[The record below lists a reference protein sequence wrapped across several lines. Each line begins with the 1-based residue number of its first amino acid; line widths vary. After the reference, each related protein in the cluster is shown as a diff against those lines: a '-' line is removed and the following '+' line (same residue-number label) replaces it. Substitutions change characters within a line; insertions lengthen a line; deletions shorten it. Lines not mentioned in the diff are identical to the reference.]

1 MEDLLHKIDEM
12 KLNLNSKDIK
22 SIKKS
27 KLKTIST
34 KEINKKNKQIIT
46 TYNYYVK
53 LIKKLKK
60 YLKTEEDIIFEVKN
74 DKLNRIVCLAIKL
87 SKNDMEIFM
96 PIDIRVFIGD
106 AKDTYMDCSYYNLE
120 DGGILYIKEFTSGK
134 PNNGYGKIILEN
146 LDYIVKKIN
155 IKLDL
160 YNHYFEEYTFNY
172 IKRIEGVA
180 IPSKSIITQESLNK
194 IYRKYGFEIDEK
206 NNMSMIKIIE
216 SQEIAYNQNMN

>member
-12 KLNLNSKDIK
+12 KFNLKSKDVK

-34 KEINKKNKQIIT
+34 KEINKENKQIIT

-53 LIKKLKK
+53 LIKNLKR
-60 YLKTEEDIIFEVKN
+60 YLKTEEDIIFEVNN
-74 DKLNRIVCLAIKL
+74 DKLNRIVCLTIKL

-96 PIDIRVFIGD
+96 PIDIRVFVGD

-120 DGGILYIKEFTSGK
+120 DGGVLYIKEFTSGK
-134 PNNGYGKIILEN
+134 PNHGYGKIILEN
-146 LDYIVKKIN
+146 LDDIVKKIN
-155 IKLDL
+155 TKLDL
-160 YNHYFEEYTFNY
+160 YNHYFEDYKFNY
-172 IKRIEGVA
+172 INKIEGVA

-194 IYRKYGFEIDEK
+194 MYRKYGFEVDEK

-216 SQEIAYNQNMN
+216 NQEISYNQNMN

>member
-12 KLNLNSKDIK
+12 KLTLNSKDIK

-34 KEINKKNKQIIT
+34 KEINKENKQIIT

-53 LIKKLKK
+53 LIKKLKR
-60 YLKTEEDIIFEVKN
+60 YLKTEEDIILEFKN

-96 PIDIRVFIGD
+96 PIDIIVFIGD
-106 AKDTYMDCSYYNLE
+106 AKDTYMDCSYYNLDE
-120 DGGILYIKEFTSGK
+120 GGILYIKEFTSGK

-194 IYRKYGFEIDEK
+194 IYRKYGFEVDEK